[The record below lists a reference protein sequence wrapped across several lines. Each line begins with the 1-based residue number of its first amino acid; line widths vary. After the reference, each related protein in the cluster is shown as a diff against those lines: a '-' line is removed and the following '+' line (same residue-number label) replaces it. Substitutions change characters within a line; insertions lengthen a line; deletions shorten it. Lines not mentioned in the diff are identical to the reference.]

1 MKQMIPLTKEQ
12 QKLVETHL
20 YIVGWVIT
28 ESIYVNETIFGFEYE
43 DLYQEGC
50 FLLCHAART
59 YNPDRAMFSTY
70 SKKVVYNGLLTYC
83 RKMCQHPCSHLSI
96 GTDGEMIVNGSFSVK
111 ADNNSF
117 EAQVS
122 IIETLDLLASAEKT
136 YKGVAR
142 LGIRAMKLRLRGLSI
157 KEIAELY
164 HVPTTYIGA
173 WISRASQKL
182 RKDPSF
188 LSELL

>member
-1 MKQMIPLTKEQ
+1 
-12 QKLVETHL
+12 
-20 YIVGWVIT
+20 
-28 ESIYVNETIFGFEYE
+28 
-43 DLYQEGC
+43 
-50 FLLCHAART
+50 
-59 YNPDRAMFSTY
+59 
-70 SKKVVYNGLLTYC
+70 
-83 RKMCQHPCSHLSI
+83 
-96 GTDGEMIVNGSFSVK
+96 MIVNDSFSVK

-122 IIETLDLLASAEKT
+122 IIETLDLLASVEKT

-142 LGIRAMKLRLRGLSI
+142 LGIGAMKLRLEGLSI

-182 RKDPSF
+182 RKDPTF
-188 LSELL
+188 LSGLS